1 MKVLYDYQ
9 DNKTFTVSDD
19 EFDYADRQIQEAYK
33 LLKHLPNILP
43 SIVFGNHS
51 DWIYRSDEDYSELIK
66 KRTKELDAILKN
78 NLESS

>member
-1 MKVLYDYQ
+1 MKTLYDYQ
-9 DNKTFTVSDD
+9 DNKIFTVSDD
-19 EFDYADRQIQEAYK
+19 EYANADGQIREAYK
-33 LLKHLPNILP
+33 LLKHLPNIFP

-78 NLESS
+78 NLEIS